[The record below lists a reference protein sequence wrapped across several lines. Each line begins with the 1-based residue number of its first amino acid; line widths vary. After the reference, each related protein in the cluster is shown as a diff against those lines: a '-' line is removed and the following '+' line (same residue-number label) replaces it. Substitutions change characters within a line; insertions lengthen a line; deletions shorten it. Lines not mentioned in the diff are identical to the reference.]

1 VECAFRKILVC
12 GDQRLKSRTA
22 DKPKQDF
29 FGTLSGDVIVSR
41 YKVLCRE
48 VWFMRSF
55 SNRIL
60 VLLLLGLVL
69 PFGLRCLN
77 AQTGEKEK
85 SPRPKSKSVTRAAES
100 DTGGLLGLMDADQDG
115 FVTRDEWQRIFASHD
130 KNGDDRLSREEIES
144 IPVQGSDEGAPD
156 PNQGRLAAFDR
167 LDVNRNNRID
177 SEEWPG
183 NSKDFGY
190 LDANQDGTLSREEFL
205 SRNGRFWNELFE
217 NLDLDGNGIIIRSE
231 WLDSVETFDRLD
243 RDRNGVIE
251 PREYYNPR

>member
-1 VECAFRKILVC
+1 MACAFRKILVY

-29 FGTLSGDVIVSR
+29 FGTLSGDVIGSKHR
-41 YKVLCRE
+41 VLCRE
-48 VWFMRSF
+48 VLFMRSF

-77 AQTGEKEK
+77 AQTGEKGK

-100 DTGGLLGLMDADQDG
+100 DKGGLVGLMDADQDG

-130 KNGDDRLSREEIES
+130 ENGDGRLSIKEIKS
-144 IPVQGSDEGAPD
+144 IPVQGSNETAPD

-167 LDVNRNNRID
+167 LDVNRNDRIE

-183 NSKDFGY
+183 NGKNFDY
-190 LDANQDGTLSREEFL
+190 LDANQDGALSRTEFL

-217 NLDLDGNGIIIRSE
+217 NLDLDGNGIIKRSE
-231 WLDSVETFDRLD
+231 WLDSDESFDRLD
-243 RDRNGVIE
+243 RDHNGVIDR
-251 PREYYNPR
+251 REYYNPR